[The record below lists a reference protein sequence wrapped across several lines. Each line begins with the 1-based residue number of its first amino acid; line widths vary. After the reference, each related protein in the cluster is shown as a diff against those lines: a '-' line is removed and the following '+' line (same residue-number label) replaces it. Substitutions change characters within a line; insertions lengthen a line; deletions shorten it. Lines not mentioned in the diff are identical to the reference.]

1 VRPFL
6 VVCVLSAPSC
16 LLCSPASCSPD
27 WRACLLQKLAVE
39 LGRAATLEETAA
51 EVHLSTAQV
60 RLLLA
65 ASQEVASLEQGGPA
79 LLNQML
85 ANGQRL
91 AEYVEKR
98 EDPNMDKDPYEVS
111 PPPRSIAG
119 QEGSH
124 QASSMCPFQKEE
136 GWAQCRGCGLGG
148 VSFPGLLASR
158 MELV

>member
-1 VRPFL
+1 VFRGIAAALL
-6 VVCVLSAPSC
+6 VVCVPSAPSC
-16 LLCSPASCSPD
+16 LLCSPD
-27 WRACLLQKLAVE
+27 GRAGLLQKLAVE

-111 PPPRSIAG
+111 PRA
-119 QEGSH
+119 
-124 QASSMCPFQKEE
+124 
-136 GWAQCRGCGLGG
+136 
-148 VSFPGLLASR
+148 
-158 MELV
+158 